1 MKKAILFTKINTK
14 YPGLG
19 FTVKRFSLL
28 TRKELYAL
36 IKAYKEE
43 YAGAK
48 EFFGNHT
55 TKSTVELSKL
65 TYQFTKTNL

>member
-14 YPGLG
+14 YPGLN
-19 FTVKRFSLL
+19 FQVKRFSLL

-36 IKAYKEE
+36 IKAYREDFE
-43 YAGAK
+43 QARQ
-48 EFFGNHT
+48 FFGNYT

-65 TYQFTKTNL
+65 AYTYTKNNL